1 MALMGYKTYA
11 EEMREKH
18 PNRPYVLR
26 PTWELQNIKK
36 ALSMLM
42 WQNTPEETQ
51 RLEDV
56 IKELR
61 IRRKGAFVR

>member
-1 MALMGYKTYA
+1 VT
-11 EEMREKH
+11 
-18 PNRPYVLR
+18 R

-42 WQNTPEETQ
+42 CLNTEEETQ

-56 IKELR
+56 TKELR
-61 IRRKGAFVR
+61 IRRKGTFVR